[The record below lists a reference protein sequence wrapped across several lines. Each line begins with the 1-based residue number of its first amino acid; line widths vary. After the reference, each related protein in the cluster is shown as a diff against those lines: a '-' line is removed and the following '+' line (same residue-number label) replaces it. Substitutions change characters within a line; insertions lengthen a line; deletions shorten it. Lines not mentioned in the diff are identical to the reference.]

1 MKTPLPIATVR
12 LLILALLSVLLL
24 GACQTSQGPTLTA
37 PEALTRTQAGG
48 LTLVDIRTPK
58 EWRQTGVAEG
68 ALRIDMTSKTFVDD
82 LLGAVDGNKDA
93 PIAIICRTGNR
104 TTYTQRALMER
115 GFSNVYN
122 VKEGMAGSG
131 AGPGWLR
138 RGLPVQRCE
147 AC

>member
-1 MKTPLPIATVR
+1 MKTPLPIATVQ
-12 LLILALLSVLLL
+12 LLILALLSILLL

-37 PEALTRTQAGG
+37 PEALTRTQAGE

-104 TTYTQRALMER
+104 TTYTQRALTER